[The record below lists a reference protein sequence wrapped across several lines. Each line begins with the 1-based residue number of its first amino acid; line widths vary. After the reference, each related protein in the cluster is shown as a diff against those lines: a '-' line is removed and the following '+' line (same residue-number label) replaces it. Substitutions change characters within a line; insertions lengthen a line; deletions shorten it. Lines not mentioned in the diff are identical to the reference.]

1 MKGENVLYLH
11 LENTEFEYDINALV
25 REFYPYE
32 EIKLLAGSEESLS
45 DFDIKEG
52 EDLIV
57 DITYDQDSYHIRHV
71 TKDGKTLNADVS
83 ELPEDHSDRKSLVKA
98 GIYGVL
104 HEATGQNMPWG
115 TMTGIRPV
123 KVFLNLMEQGKSD
136 EEIKNTI
143 KQKYLLSDEK
153 TALSM
158 DVAKNEKRLL
168 DRLDYEDGY
177 SLYVGIPF
185 CPSTCLYCSFTSYP
199 VSAWKKRVDEYL
211 DVLEEELKHTATLF
225 RDKKLQTLYV
235 GGGTPTAL
243 LDRQLDRL
251 LSVIEDNFDV
261 SSLLEGTVECGRPDS
276 IDRGKLEAVKRH
288 SFIDRI
294 SINPQTMNDETL
306 KLIGRLHT
314 VEDVERKFAMAREM
328 GFDNINM
335 DLIAGLPGE
344 NLQMMENTLQ
354 KIKALKPDNLTVH
367 SLAVKR
373 AARLKLEMDRYRDT
387 LGADIAAELSAAN
400 AAAREMGLEPYYL
413 YRQKNMAGNFENV
426 GYASYGK
433 EGVYNILIMEE
444 KQTIAACGAGSI
456 SKRVYADGHIERAAN
471 YKDLLL
477 YLSDTGEAIERKRK
491 LFEME

>member
-1 MKGENVLYLH
+1 MLYLYI
-11 LENTEFEYDINALV
+11 ENPEFEYDINALV

-32 EIKLLAGSEESLS
+32 EIKLLTGSEAKLS
-45 DFDIKEG
+45 DYDIKAG
-52 EDLIV
+52 VDLVV
-57 DITYDQDSYHIRHV
+57 DITCEEDMYHIRHA
-71 TKDGKTLNADVS
+71 TADGKTLNTEVS
-83 ELPEDHSDRKSLVKA
+83 GLPEDHSERKSLVKA
-98 GIYGVL
+98 GLYSVL
-104 HEATGQNMPWG
+104 HDATGQTMPWG

-123 KVFLNLMEQGKSD
+123 KVFLNLMEQGKDD
-136 EEIKNTI
+136 EEIKNTV

-153 TALSM
+153 TELSM
-158 DVAKNEKRLL
+158 AVAKNEKRLL

-211 DVLEEELKHTATLF
+211 DVLVEELRYTAGLF
-225 RDKKLQTLYV
+225 KDKKLQTLYV

-243 LDRQLDRL
+243 SAVQLDRL
-251 LSVIEDNFDV
+251 LGAIESFFDV
-261 SSLLEGTVECGRPDS
+261 SDLLEGTVECGRPDS
-276 IDRGKLEAVKRH
+276 IDRGKLESIKGH

-314 VEDVERKFAMAREM
+314 VEDVEQKFAMAREM
-328 GFDNINM
+328 GFENINM

-344 NLQMMENTLQ
+344 NLALMKNTLS
-354 KIKALKPDNLTVH
+354 KIAALKPDNLTVH

-373 AARLKLEMDRYRDT
+373 AARLKLEMDRYRDS
-387 LGADIAAELSAAN
+387 LGADIAAELSEAS
-400 AAAREMGLEPYYL
+400 AAARDMGLEPYYL

-426 GYASYGK
+426 GFAAPGK
-433 EGVYNILIMEE
+433 EGIYNILIMEE

-456 SKRVYADGHIERAAN
+456 SKRVFADGHIERCAN
-471 YKDLLL
+471 YKDLIH
-477 YLSDTGEAIERKRK
+477 YLEDKEVMIQRKK
-491 LFEME
+491 ELFET